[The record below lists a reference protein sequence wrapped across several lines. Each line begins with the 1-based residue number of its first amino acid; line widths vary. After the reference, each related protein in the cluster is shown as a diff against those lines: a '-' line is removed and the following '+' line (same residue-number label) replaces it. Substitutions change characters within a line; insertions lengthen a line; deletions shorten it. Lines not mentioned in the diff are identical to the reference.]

1 MSEAEHVLLL
11 GADVNLPT
19 MRATPGALR
28 SLALA
33 SEVRVTAAQRM
44 HGATHAGGTDSDR
57 RGRAAL
63 IFAAGIA
70 ANTEKNVRLQA
81 RPKAE
86 A

>member
-11 GADVNLPT
+11 GTEVNLPT
-19 MRATPGALR
+19 MRATPCVLH

-33 SEVRVTAAQRM
+33 SETRVTAAQRM

-63 IFAAGIA
+63 ISAAGIA
-70 ANTEKNVRLQA
+70 ANLEKGLRLQA